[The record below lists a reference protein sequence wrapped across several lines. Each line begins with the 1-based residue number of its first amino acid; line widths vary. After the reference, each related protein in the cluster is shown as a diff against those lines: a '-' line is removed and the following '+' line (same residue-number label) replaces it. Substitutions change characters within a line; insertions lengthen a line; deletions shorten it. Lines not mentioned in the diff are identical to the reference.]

1 MSFNTTF
8 PGFRLRLTRWGG
20 VFLVACLVLGAA
32 AVNTGN
38 NALMAALGIA
48 LGAYVVSGTWS
59 RQVLARVEARVIPP
73 RDLFAGRPAIV
84 EVELHN
90 RSRLFPAYGLLL
102 RDADGWPVLLERLLP
117 VGASR
122 RYSVRRSFPR
132 RGRVP
137 LGPWRL
143 EVLLPLGFF
152 LKSKSLLVHDEVLV
166 YPRLLERS
174 RLSLSGRGGE
184 RVPDRLEG
192 RGREGEVSRLREYQD
207 GDERRLVHW
216 KQSARQQRPIV
227 VERQRAAEAPV
238 VLVLDPRLSD
248 PRDPELLERFEE
260 LVSEVA
266 TRVVERLG
274 RGEAAGVVVGA
285 TVAGPYSSPAQAP
298 LLLGPL
304 AVVEACGRDAAGPVE
319 VPGGL
324 RFSVEGAA

>member
-1 MSFNTTF
+1 MSFHTTF

-20 VFLVACLVLGAA
+20 VFLLAALVLGAA

-38 NALMAALGIA
+38 NALMAVLGLA

-59 RQVLARVEARVIPP
+59 RQVLAGVEVRVEAP
-73 RDLFAGRPAIV
+73 RDLFAGRPVMV
-84 EVELHN
+84 EVELGN
-90 RSRLFPAYGLLL
+90 RSRWFPAYGLVL
-102 RDADGWPVLLERLLP
+102 RDAEGRAVLVERLLP
-117 VGASR
+117 ARSRR

-152 LKSKSLLVHDEVLV
+152 LKSKSLLAGDEVLV

-174 RLSLSGRGGE
+174 RIPPTGGGGE
-184 RVPDRLEG
+184 RVPHRLEG
-192 RGREGEVSRLREYQD
+192 RGREGEISRLREYQD
-207 GDERRLVHW
+207 GDERRQVHW

-227 VERQRAAEAPV
+227 VERQRAAETPV
-238 VLVLDPRLSD
+238 VLVLDPRVSD
-248 PRDPELLERFEE
+248 PADPAVLERFEE

-274 RGEAAGVVVGA
+274 RGRGGRSGGWVEGGRPLLRLGPGPAAPRAAGRGGGVR
-285 TVAGPYSSPAQAP
+285 P
-298 LLLGPL
+298 
-304 AVVEACGRDAAGPVE
+304 GRGRA
-319 VPGGL
+319 
-324 RFSVEGAA
+324 RRR

>member
-1 MSFNTTF
+1 MSFHATF
-8 PGFRLRLTRWGG
+8 PGFQLRLTRWGG

-38 NALMAALGIA
+38 NALMAALGVA
-48 LGAYVVSGTWS
+48 LGGYVVSGTWS
-59 RQVLARVEARVIPP
+59 RQVLASVEARVSPP
-73 RDLFAGRPAIV
+73 RDLFAGRPVMV
-84 EVELHN
+84 EVELAN
-90 RSRLFPAYGLLL
+90 RSRFFPAYGLLL
-102 RDADGWPVLLERLLP
+102 RDAEGRPVLLERLLP
-117 VGASR
+117 AGASR

-137 LGPWRL
+137 IGPWRL

-152 LKSKSLLVHDEVLV
+152 LKSKSLLVRDEVLV
-166 YPRLLERS
+166 YPRLLDRS
-174 RLSLSGRGGE
+174 RLALSGRGGG
-184 RVPDRLEG
+184 RVPVRLEG
-192 RGREGEVSRLREYQD
+192 RGREGEVSRLREYRD

-248 PRDPELLERFEE
+248 PRDPELLRRFEE

-274 RGEAAGVVVGA
+274 RGEAVGVVVGPV
-285 TVAGPYSSPAQAP
+285 VAGPTSSPARAP
-298 LLLGPL
+298 LLLEPL
-304 AVVEACGRDAAGPVE
+304 AVVEARGRDAEGPPE
-319 VPGGL
+319 LPGTL
-324 RFSVEGAA
+324 RFSVEAAG